1 MLIKKRAVIPPEMK
15 SRGLLCKLEGRGGR
29 GGMKGVSG
37 TKEKKVC
44 EQEGGRGVVKG
55 VKGAK

>member
-1 MLIKKRAVIPPEMK
+1 
-15 SRGLLCKLEGRGGR
+15 
-29 GGMKGVSG
+29 MKGVSG